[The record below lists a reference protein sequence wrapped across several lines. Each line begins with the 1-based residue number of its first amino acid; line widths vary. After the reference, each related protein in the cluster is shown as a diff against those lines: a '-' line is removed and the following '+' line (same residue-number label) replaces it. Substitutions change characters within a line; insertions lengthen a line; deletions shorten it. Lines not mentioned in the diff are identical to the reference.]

1 MGLVTIVNILTY
13 GLFFIGFIVVL
24 YLIAFILNKKWGNFE
39 SQCELEIQF
48 LTFIIGVLFSGII
61 YLIASLL

>member
-39 SQCELEIQF
+39 SQRELEIQF
-48 LTFIIGVLFSGII
+48 LTFIIGVLFFGII
-61 YLIASLL
+61 CLIASLL